1 MTIYIH
7 RSDGSVSEHAG
18 ITPRPGPLS
27 ALCRLGFEVYPNGRI
42 PQGDYGTGE
51 LYAVRAGDKLDE
63 YGADEY
69 DVAEICM

>member
-18 ITPRPGPLS
+18 ITSHPGPLT
-27 ALCRLGFEVYPNGRI
+27 ALSRLGFYIYPNGRI
-42 PQGDYGTGE
+42 SQGEYGNGE
-51 LYAVRAGDKLDE
+51 LYAVRADDKLDE